1 MTTGENIQFLRK
13 RDGYTQESFAEQ
25 MGVSRQTISKWE
37 SDACFPEMDK
47 LLLMCD
53 MFRCKL
59 DDLVRGDVQAEAA
72 KDTAGYDVHM
82 NTFAKRITAGVVLV
96 LLGVCAMLTGFGLHL
111 PEALATILFFP
122 FLIAAIAFFIT
133 GGMEHD
139 HFVKKHPEI
148 QPFYTEEEQD
158 AFHKKFI
165 TMIVTGISLILVGV
179 VCIIGAGLIVGEEY
193 LETNDFAASLV
204 TSVLMVFVAAGTG
217 FLVYGGI
224 QKSKYNIEEYNQEN
238 APETEEKETKSD
250 RITGAICACIMVI
263 ATLIFLMT
271 GFLQAAWHINWVVY
285 VASALLCAVVNI
297 IGDAVA
303 KSDEKP
309 KTEKTE

>member
-96 LLGVCAMLTGFGLHL
+96 LLGVCVMLAGFGLHL
-111 PEALATILFFP
+111 PEALATVLFFP

-148 QPFYTEEEQD
+148 QPFYTEEEQES
-158 AFHKKFI
+158 FRKKFAPAI
-165 TMIVTGISLILVGV
+165 AIGISLILVGV
-179 VCIIGAGLIVGEEY
+179 VVMIGGTAVFGEANLDANES
-193 LETNDFAASLV
+193 LASLL
-204 TSVLMVFVAAGTG
+204 TAGMLLFITG
-217 FLVYGGI
+217 GVGTLVYMGMQDSKYHIQEYNAENKMEKSKAGRISEGICGCIMLLATVIFLIWSFMTNRWDISWIVFPVGGI
-224 QKSKYNIEEYNQEN
+224 
-238 APETEEKETKSD
+238 
-250 RITGAICACIMVI
+250 
-263 ATLIFLMT
+263 
-271 GFLQAAWHINWVVY
+271 
-285 VASALLCAVVNI
+285 LCAVTSIVCKM
-297 IGDAVA
+297 V
-303 KSDEKP
+303 SDDKDE
-309 KTEKTE
+309 

>member
-96 LLGVCAMLTGFGLHL
+96 LFGVCVMLAGFGLHL
-111 PEALATILFFP
+111 PEALATVLFFP

-139 HFVKKHPEI
+139 HFVKKYPEI
-148 QPFYTEEEQD
+148 QPFYTEEELES
-158 AFHKKFI
+158 FRRKFAPAI
-165 TMIVTGISLILVGV
+165 AIGISLILGGV
-179 VCIIGAGLIVGEEY
+179 VFMIGGAAVFGEANLDANES
-193 LETNDFAASLV
+193 LASLM
-204 TSVLMVFVAAGTG
+204 TAGMLLFITG
-217 FLVYGGI
+217 GVGTLVYMGMQDSKYHIQEYNAENKMEKSKAGRISEGICGCIMLLATVIYLIWSFMTNRWDISWIVFPVGGI
-224 QKSKYNIEEYNQEN
+224 
-238 APETEEKETKSD
+238 
-250 RITGAICACIMVI
+250 
-263 ATLIFLMT
+263 
-271 GFLQAAWHINWVVY
+271 
-285 VASALLCAVVNI
+285 LCAVTSIVCKM
-297 IGDAVA
+297 V
-303 KSDEKP
+303 SDDKDI
-309 KTEKTE
+309 

>member
-96 LLGVCAMLTGFGLHL
+96 LLGVCVMLAGFGLHL
-111 PEALATILFFP
+111 PEALATVLFFP

-148 QPFYTEEEQD
+148 QPFYTEEEQES
-158 AFHKKFI
+158 FRKKFAPAI
-165 TMIVTGISLILVGV
+165 AIGISLILVGV
-179 VCIIGAGLIVGEEY
+179 VVMIGGTAVFGEANLDANES
-193 LETNDFAASLV
+193 LASLL
-204 TSVLMVFVAAGTG
+204 TAGMLLFITG
-217 FLVYGGI
+217 GVGTLVYMGMQDSKYHIQEYNAENKMEKSKAGRISEGICGCIMLLATVIYLIWSFMTNRWDISWIVFPVGGI
-224 QKSKYNIEEYNQEN
+224 
-238 APETEEKETKSD
+238 
-250 RITGAICACIMVI
+250 
-263 ATLIFLMT
+263 
-271 GFLQAAWHINWVVY
+271 
-285 VASALLCAVVNI
+285 LCAVTSIVCKM
-297 IGDAVA
+297 V
-303 KSDEKP
+303 SDDKDE
-309 KTEKTE
+309 